1 MRFIKKFQQG
11 GPMPADPAMA
21 GTPVEAAPAPAQ
33 GGQDQMMAQLEQ
45 MAMEIVNQ
53 LGPDAAAMLAEMIMA
68 MLQQGGA
75 PGPEAQPVFRKGG
88 KMKRKSTRRC

>member
-11 GPMPADPAMA
+11 GQMPADPAMGGA
-21 GTPVEAAPAPAQ
+21 PVETAPAPAQ

-45 MAMEIVNQ
+45 MAMEIVQQ

-75 PGPEAQPVFRKGG
+75 PAEGQPVFRKGG
-88 KMKRKSTRRC
+88 KMKRKGARKC